1 LALIFWIH
9 LKVWS
14 GDLSEMAMNALRKS
28 VIAGSWYPGAPS
40 ILRRDIENYFD
51 LVPDLE
57 LEGEVVGLIAPHAG
71 YIYSGQ
77 VAANVYKLIRGK
89 KYDVVIVIGPSHRVA
104 FHGVSI
110 FSKGGYE
117 TPLGIVPVAEELAE
131 KIKILSKTV
140 VDIPEAHFQEH
151 SVEIQLPFLQVALG
165 DFSFIPL
172 VMGDQNA
179 NTCQELA
186 EAIYKASHGKKI
198 LIVGSSD
205 LSHFYNY
212 NMAKKM
218 DAVVLRHLKDGDAV
232 GLLANLENGS
242 AEACGGGPIV
252 VVMLVAHMMNANKAH
267 LLKYANSGD
276 VTGDK
281 SSVVGY
287 AAAVYCKE

>member
-1 LALIFWIH
+1 
-9 LKVWS
+9 
-14 GDLSEMAMNALRKS
+14 MNTLRKS
-28 VIAGSWYPGAPS
+28 VIAGSWYPGNS
-40 ILRRDIENYFD
+40 FTLRRDIENYFNS
-51 LVPDLE
+51 VPGLE
-57 LEGEVVGLIAPHAG
+57 LEGEVVGLLAPHAG

-77 VAANVYKLIRGK
+77 VAAYAYNLVRGK
-89 KYDVVIVIGPSHRVA
+89 KYDAVIVVGPSHRVA

-140 VDIPEAHFQEH
+140 ADIPEAHLQEH

-172 VMGDQNA
+172 VMGDQGA
-179 NTCQELA
+179 NTCQELSS
-186 EAIYKASHGKKI
+186 AIFTAARGKKI

-205 LSHFYNY
+205 LSHFHNY
-212 NMAKKM
+212 NTAKKM
-218 DAVVLRHLKDGDAV
+218 DAVVLRHLEDGDVA
-232 GLLANLENGS
+232 GLLESLENGT
-242 AEACGGGPIV
+242 AEACGGGPMV
-252 VVMLVAHMMNANKAH
+252 VAMLTARMMNANKAH

-287 AAAVYCKE
+287 AAAVYCQ

>member
-1 LALIFWIH
+1 
-9 LKVWS
+9 
-14 GDLSEMAMNALRKS
+14 MNTLRKS

-40 ILRRDIENYFD
+40 ILRRDIENYFNS
-51 LVPDLE
+51 VPYLE

-71 YIYSGQ
+71 YTYSGQ
-77 VAANVYKLIRGK
+77 VAASAYNLVRGN
-89 KYDVVIVIGPSHRVA
+89 KYDAVIVVAPSHRIA

-110 FSKGGYE
+110 FSTGGYE
-117 TPLGIVPVAEELAE
+117 TPLGIVPVAEELAK
-131 KIKILSKTV
+131 KIKNLNKTV
-140 VDIPEAHFQEH
+140 VDIPEAHLQEH

-172 VMGDQNA
+172 VMGDQGA

-186 EAIYKASHGKKI
+186 ATTYEATRSKKI

-205 LSHFYNY
+205 LSHFYSY
-212 NMAKKM
+212 NMAKKL
-218 DAVVLRHLKDGDAV
+218 DAVVLRYLKDGDAA
-232 GLLANLENGS
+232 GLLESLENGT
-242 AEACGGGPIV
+242 AEACGGGPMAV
-252 VVMLVAHMMNANKAH
+252 AMLVARMMNANKAH

-287 AAAVYCKE
+287 ASAVYCKSRDL

>member
-1 LALIFWIH
+1 M
-9 LKVWS
+9 K
-14 GDLSEMAMNALRKS
+14 ALRKS
-28 VIAGSWYPGAPS
+28 VIAGSWYPGNPS
-40 ILRRDIENYFD
+40 ILKRDIENYFD
-51 LVPDLE
+51 LVPDLV
-57 LEGEVVGLIAPHAG
+57 LEGDVVGLIAPHAG
-71 YIYSGQ
+71 YTYSGQ

-89 KYDVVIVIGPSHRVA
+89 KYDAVIVVGPSHRVA

-218 DAVVLRHLKDGDAV
+218 DAVVLRHLKDGDAI
-232 GLLANLENGS
+232 GLLESLEKGT
-242 AEACGGGPIV
+242 AEACGGGPMV
-252 VVMLVAHMMNANKAH
+252 VAMLVARMMNANKAH

-287 AAAVYCKE
+287 AAAVYCKTKGV

>member
-1 LALIFWIH
+1 
-9 LKVWS
+9 
-14 GDLSEMAMNALRKS
+14 MNALRKS
-28 VIAGSWYPGAPS
+28 IIAGSWYPGAPS
-40 ILRRDIENYFD
+40 ILRRDIENYFNS
-51 LVPDLE
+51 VPELE
-57 LEGEVVGLIAPHAG
+57 LEGEVVGVIAPHAG
-71 YIYSGQ
+71 YVYSGQ
-77 VAANVYKLIRGK
+77 VAANAYNLVRGK
-89 KYDVVIVIGPSHRVA
+89 KYDAVIVVGPSHRVA

-110 FSKGGYE
+110 FSTGGYE
-117 TPLGIVPVAEELAE
+117 TPLGIVPVAEELAK

-140 VDIPEAHFQEH
+140 VDIPEAHLQEH

-165 DFSFIPL
+165 GFSFIPL

-186 EAIYKASHGKKI
+186 RAIYEAARGKKI

-212 NMAKKM
+212 NMAKKL
-218 DAVVLRHLKDGDAV
+218 DAVVLRHLKDGDAA
-232 GLLANLENGS
+232 GLLESLENGT
-242 AEACGGGPIV
+242 AEACGGGPMV
-252 VVMLVAHMMNANKAH
+252 VAMLVARMMNANKPH

-287 AAAVYCKE
+287 AAAVYCKL

>member
-1 LALIFWIH
+1 M
-9 LKVWS
+9 K
-14 GDLSEMAMNALRKS
+14 NALKKS
-28 VIAGSWYPGAPS
+28 VIAGSWYPGNPT
-40 ILRRDIENYFD
+40 ILKKDIENYFNS
-51 LVPDLE
+51 VPYLE

-71 YIYSGQ
+71 YTYSGQ

-117 TPLGIVPVAEELAE
+117 TPLGIVPVAEEVAE